1 MAAVTVPRSLAAPR
15 IGHGLAALLVVALLW
30 AQAFGLA
37 HRAVHAVGV
46 PHAVVVAADEALGHA
61 PQSPECRLFDQL
73 AAGDMLVA
81 APALVA
87 AAPAA
92 AAASLPLPT
101 CHAGRVCLAYAARAP
116 PFIA

>member
-1 MAAVTVPRSLAAPR
+1 M
-15 IGHGLAALLVVALLW
+15 AALLVLALLW
-30 AQAFGLA
+30 AQAIGLA
-37 HRAVHAVGV
+37 HRAVHALGV
-46 PHAVVVAADEALGHA
+46 PHVAVATVADALGHA